1 MNPMENLSAKQPAAG
16 VTPVASPAAT
26 ASAASAS
33 ARLLPEVVLQ
43 AGRLA
48 LGYGLKMV
56 VQDVSFGVREGE
68 YVCLIGRNGS
78 GKSTLLKGILGL
90 LPTRSGTVDLPYGLA
105 STAFLPQNQESDGD
119 FPATVWEVALSGSR
133 RSGRFGF
140 YSRDDKAA
148 ALRNLEL
155 LGIADLRRRR
165 ISDLSGGQRQRAFLA
180 RCLCGRPRLLLL
192 DEPYT
197 GLDYQAAEGLSALL
211 ADLSARHRIAI
222 LMSSHDLGAVQANA
236 SRVLVLDGTLLF
248 DGDVREWLAT
258 FHKTPLAARSQACT
272 L

>member
-1 MNPMENLSAKQPAAG
+1 MSSTPKQGGPPPDA
-16 VTPVASPAAT
+16 
-26 ASAASAS
+26 AASAP

-43 AGRLA
+43 VEGLS
-48 LGYGLKMV
+48 LGYGLKAV
-56 VQDVSFGVREGE
+56 LHDVSFSVSEGE

-78 GKSTLLKGILGL
+78 GKSTLFKGILGL
-90 LPTRSGTVDLPYGLA
+90 LPARGGRVLLPHGLG

-140 YSRDDKAA
+140 YSRDDKAV

-155 LGIADLRRRR
+155 LGIKDLRKRRMA
-165 ISDLSGGQRQRAFLA
+165 DLSGGQRQRAFLA
-180 RCLCGRPRLLLL
+180 RCLSGRPRLLLL

-211 ADLSARHRIAI
+211 ADLSVRHGIAI

-236 SRVLVLDGTLLF
+236 SRVLVVDGTLLF

-272 L
+272 H